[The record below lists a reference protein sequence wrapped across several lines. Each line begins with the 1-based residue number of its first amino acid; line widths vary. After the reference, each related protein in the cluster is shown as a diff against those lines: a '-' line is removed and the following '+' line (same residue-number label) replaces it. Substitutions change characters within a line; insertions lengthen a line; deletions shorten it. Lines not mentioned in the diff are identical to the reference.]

1 MHYTHGMSKRLQVL
15 LDERELRDIRRAAT
29 RAGQT
34 VSEWARQAMRA
45 HVREGSSSADPAR
58 KLAVI
63 QAAATHAYPTAEI
76 DELLAQIETGYSET
90 APA

>member
-1 MHYTHGMSKRLQVL
+1 MSKRLQVL

-45 HVREGSSSADPAR
+45 HARTGSSDVGPAL

-63 QAAATHAYPTAEI
+63 QSAVTHAYPTAEI
-76 DELLAQIETGYSET
+76 DEMLAQVEAGYAGPE
-90 APA
+90 PA

>member
-1 MHYTHGMSKRLQVL
+1 MSKRLQVL
-15 LDERELRDIRRAAT
+15 LDERELREIRRAAT

-45 HVREGSSSADPAR
+45 RARDEGSDADPAR

-76 DELLAQIETGYSET
+76 DELLTQIESGYAGPE
-90 APA
+90 PA

>member
-1 MHYTHGMSKRLQVL
+1 MSKRLQVL
-15 LDERELRDIRRAAT
+15 LDERELSDIRRAAT

-45 HVREGSSSADPAR
+45 HSRTGSSDVDPAR

-63 QAAATHAYPTAEI
+63 QSAATHAYPTAEI
-76 DELLAQIETGYSET
+76 DEMLAEVEAGYVGPDT
-90 APA
+90 A

>member
-1 MHYTHGMSKRLQVL
+1 MSKRLQVL
-15 LDERELRDIRRAAT
+15 LDERELGTIHDAAA

-45 HVREGSSSADPAR
+45 HADDGGSKADPAR

-63 QAAATHAYPTAEI
+63 QLASTHAYPTAEI
-76 DELLAQIETGYSET
+76 DEMLAQIEAGYSG
-90 APA
+90 AKPA

>member
-1 MHYTHGMSKRLQVL
+1 VRYTHVMSKRLQVI
-15 LDERELRDIRRAAT
+15 LDERELQEIRRAAS

-45 HVREGSSSADPAR
+45 HARAGSSGADPAR

-63 QAAATHAYPTAEI
+63 QGAATHAYPTAEI
-76 DELLAQIETGYSET
+76 DEMLAQVEARYV
-90 APA
+90 APRAS

>member
-1 MHYTHGMSKRLQVL
+1 MSKRLQNI

-45 HVREGSSSADPAR
+45 RARDDGSDADPAR

-63 QAAATHAYPTAEI
+63 QSAATHAYPTAEI
-76 DELLAQIETGYSET
+76 DEMLAQVEAGYAGPE
-90 APA
+90 AG